1 MTEGMSVGS
10 TRFQTASGERA
21 DLPAHILDRL
31 PHAVVALD
39 RGLRVGY
46 ANPAADRLL
55 GDGSSLFGSVL
66 RERWLEVPLRELVE
80 QAFEPAEE
88 PEEARTTTA
97 GNDSSYDVRVLP
109 PDSQGQ
115 ALLLI
120 VDVSPGAQLVRAERE
135 FVTNAAHQLRTP
147 VAALASAI
155 EVLQGGAK
163 DVPEARDRFLAH
175 LDSQC
180 DRLVRLTRA
189 LLLLARSQALSEP
202 PTVELVPLRPLLES
216 IARGLRPTPAVR
228 VLVVCPL
235 DLAALTNLDLLE
247 QALGNLAENAA
258 KYTAEGEIALVASQ
272 LEEGAIELV
281 VSDTGVG
288 VDLPSASRFQRFY
301 REPGAEGEGFGLGL
315 AIAAEALRVLGGSL
329 VVEGG
334 SAGTRAVV
342 TLPAAGTLKP

>member
-1 MTEGMSVGS
+1 MGS
-10 TRFQTASGERA
+10 TRFQTASGDRT
-21 DLPAHILDRL
+21 DLSARILDRL

-39 RGLRVGY
+39 RGFRVGY
-46 ANPAADRLL
+46 ANAAADRLL
-55 GDGSSLFGSVL
+55 GEGGSLAGNVL
-66 RERWLEVPLRELVE
+66 REHWLEVPLRALVE
-80 QAFEPAEE
+80 QAFEPAAE
-88 PEEARTTTA
+88 PEEVRTTTA
-97 GNDSSYDVRVLP
+97 GTESSYDIRVLP
-109 PDSQGQ
+109 PDSEGQ
-115 ALLLI
+115 VLLLI
-120 VDVSPGAQLVRAERE
+120 VDVSPGARLVRAERE

-175 LDSQC
+175 LDRQC

-202 PTVELVPLRPLLES
+202 PTVEIVPLRPLLES
-216 IARGLRPTPAVR
+216 VARGLRPTPGVDVR
-228 VLVVCPL
+228 VLCPL
-235 DLAALTNLDLLE
+235 DLAAPTNLDLLE

-258 KYTAEGEIALVASQ
+258 KYTAEGEIALIASQ
-272 LEEGAIELV
+272 REEGAIEVV
-281 VSDTGVG
+281 VSDTGAG
-288 VDLPSASRFQRFY
+288 VDLPSVSRFERFY
-301 REPGAEGEGFGLGL
+301 REPGVEGEGFGLGL

-329 VVEGG
+329 VVEGD